1 MKLSPNVVLDFYIS
15 RIKINHFQIENIKGI
30 ANDIRKAIE
39 RTTGKRR
46 KKFYQKLQL
55 NLEEQKKI
63 KITHEDEL
71 FWFFNTFNK
80 VNGKKNGKEDQMQG
94 ITGMWINQRLT
105 S

>member
-55 NLEEQKKI
+55 NLEEQKK
-63 KITHEDEL
+63 
-71 FWFFNTFNK
+71 
-80 VNGKKNGKEDQMQG
+80 
-94 ITGMWINQRLT
+94 NQNNSWRWVILIFQHFQQ